1 MLEAEHLAGDLDLD
15 DERIRHAGQSAEGAA
30 EHLAQLVLARQPHG
44 VGERDGVERPL
55 GRAVEREIGAAR
67 GLARLDGHGAHGEDV
82 GLGFQLD
89 VVRQV
94 ELEAIPVDGVPGETG
109 VAQGY
114 GQFSG
119 DHLST
124 LEDVT
129 RARVVEPVDAAGP
142 GVGGLGQSGAMTSTA
157 SADTR
162 TAALSA
168 LRELVGRSDAE
179 FHDGQYEAI
188 EALVE
193 GRRRALVVQRTGWG
207 KSAVYFVA
215 TLLLR
220 RQGAGPT
227 VLVSPL
233 LALMR
238 DQIAAAERAGVRAV
252 AINSTNAHE
261 WSEVLERL
269 DRDEVDVLLV
279 SPERLNNPAFRE
291 QQLPALVR
299 RIGMLVVDEAHCIS
313 DWGHDFRPDYRR
325 LRDLIEQMPAAVP
338 VLATTAT
345 ANSRVV
351 ADVAEQLGTGAESVE
366 GEVLTIR
373 GPLARASL
381 RLGVLRLRDSASRL
395 AWLLSHIDDL
405 PGSGIIYTLTV
416 AAAVDTARL
425 LREHGHEVRAY
436 TGQTDTDE
444 RAESEAMLKRNE
456 VKALVATSALGMGFD
471 KPDLGFVLHLGAPS
485 SPVAYYQQVGRA
497 GRASES
503 ADVLLLP
510 GVEDRDIWHYFATAS
525 MPDRERAERVIGA
538 LGDQP
543 ISTPALEA
551 MVDIRR
557 TPLELLL
564 KVLDVDGAVRRV
576 QGGWVSTGQ
585 PWTYDAERYER
596 IAGERRAEQQHM
608 IDYEQTDGCRMEFL
622 QRSLD
627 DDTAAPCGR
636 CDNCAGVWF
645 PSEIG
650 ESATTQAAA
659 SLDRVGVPVEP
670 RKAWPTGA
678 DRLDVPVKG
687 RIPAD
692 EQAGEG
698 RALARLTDLGWGGT
712 LRELF
717 AAGAPDG
724 AVTPQVLGGCVRVL
738 ADWGWTERPVAVVA
752 MPSRSHPLLVDS
764 LARGIA
770 EIGRLPYLGALD
782 AVNGG
787 PSGQPGGNSVFRLA
801 GLWDRFSAQH
811 LDIPAGPVLLVD
823 DMADSRW
830 TLTVAARTLR
840 QAGATAVLPFVLA
853 LRG

>member
-1 MLEAEHLAGDLDLD
+1 MTSSTSTE
-15 DERIRHAGQSAEGAA
+15 IR
-30 EHLAQLVLARQPHG
+30 
-44 VGERDGVERPL
+44 
-55 GRAVEREIGAAR
+55 
-67 GLARLDGHGAHGEDV
+67 
-82 GLGFQLD
+82 
-89 VVRQV
+89 
-94 ELEAIPVDGVPGETG
+94 
-109 VAQGY
+109 
-114 GQFSG
+114 
-119 DHLST
+119 
-124 LEDVT
+124 
-129 RARVVEPVDAAGP
+129 DAA
-142 GVGGLGQSGAMTSTA
+142 LA
-157 SADTR
+157 
-162 TAALSA
+162 A
-168 LRELVGRSDAE
+168 LRELVGRADAI

-188 EALVE
+188 EALVA

-261 WSEVLERL
+261 WADVIGRL

-291 QQLPALVR
+291 NQLPALIR

-325 LRDLIEQMPAAVP
+325 LRELIAEMPAGVP

-351 ADVAEQLGTGAESVE
+351 ADVAEQLGGADS
-366 GEVLTIR
+366 GVLTIR

-381 RLGVLRLRDSASRL
+381 RLGVLQLPGSAQRL
-395 AWLLSHIDDL
+395 AWLLSHLNDL
-405 PGSGIIYTLTV
+405 PGSGIIYALTV
-416 AAAVDTARL
+416 SAAVDTARL
-425 LREHGHEVRAY
+425 LREQGHEVRAY
-436 TGQTDTDE
+436 TGQTDADE
-444 RAESEAMLKRNE
+444 REESEGMLKRNE

-471 KPDLGFVLHLGAPS
+471 KPDLGFVVHLGAPS

-497 GRASES
+497 GRASDS

-525 MPDRERAERVIGA
+525 MPDRERAERVIAA

-543 ISTPALEA
+543 LSTPALEA
-551 MVDIRR
+551 IVDIRR

-576 QGGWVSTGQ
+576 QGGWVATGQ
-585 PWTYDAERYER
+585 PWVYDAERYER
-596 IAGERRAEQQHM
+596 IAAERRAEQQHM
-608 IDYEQTDGCRMEFL
+608 LDYQQTDGCRMEFL

-627 DDTAAPCGR
+627 DATAAPCGR
-636 CDNCAGVWF
+636 CDNCAGPWF
-645 PSEIG
+645 PTEIG
-650 ESATTQAAA
+650 SDAGAAA
-659 SLDRVGVPVEP
+659 SGALDRVGVPIEP
-670 RKAWPTGA
+670 RKQWPTGG
-678 DRLDVPVKG
+678 DRVGVPVKG
-687 RIPAD
+687 RIPAG

-698 RALARLTDLGWGGT
+698 RALARLTDLGWGVT
-712 LRELF
+712 LRQIF
-717 AAGAPDG
+717 AAGAADVE
-724 AVTPQVLGGCVRVL
+724 VTPQILDACVRVL
-738 ADWGWTERPVAVVA
+738 AGWGWERRPVAVVA
-752 MPSRSHPLLVDS
+752 MPSRSKPRLVDS

-770 EIGRLPYLGALD
+770 DIGRLPYIGVLD
-782 AVNGG
+782 VANGG
-787 PSGQPGGNSVFRLA
+787 PSGEPGGNSVFRLA
-801 GLWDRFSAQH
+801 GLWERFSADG
-811 LDIPAGPVLLVD
+811 LAVPDGPVLLVD
-823 DMADSRW
+823 DQADSRW
-830 TLTVAARTLR
+830 TLTVAARELR
-840 QAGATAVLPFVLA
+840 RAGASEVLPFVLA

>member
-1 MLEAEHLAGDLDLD
+1 MTLA
-15 DERIRHAGQSAEGAA
+15 A
-30 EHLAQLVLARQPHG
+30 P
-44 VGERDGVERPL
+44 P
-55 GRAVEREIGAAR
+55 
-67 GLARLDGHGAHGEDV
+67 
-82 GLGFQLD
+82 
-89 VVRQV
+89 
-94 ELEAIPVDGVPGETG
+94 T
-109 VAQGY
+109 
-114 GQFSG
+114 
-119 DHLST
+119 
-124 LEDVT
+124 
-129 RARVVEPVDAAGP
+129 
-142 GVGGLGQSGAMTSTA
+142 
-157 SADTR
+157 DTR
-162 TAALSA
+162 TAALAA
-168 LRELVGRSDAE
+168 LRELVGRGDAE
-179 FHDGQYEAI
+179 FHDGQFEAI

-220 RQGAGPT
+220 QQGAGPT

-252 AINSTNAHE
+252 AINSTNPHE
-261 WSEVLERL
+261 WADVLGRL

-279 SPERLNNPAFRE
+279 SPERLNNPSFRE

-325 LRDLIEQMPAAVP
+325 LRELIARMPPEVP

-351 ADVAEQLGTGAESVE
+351 ADVAEQLGTAAPDGDARE
-366 GEVLTIR
+366 GVVTIR
-373 GPLARASL
+373 GPLARTSL
-381 RLGVLRLRDSASRL
+381 RLGVLRLPDSTTRL
-395 AWLLSHIDDL
+395 AWLLSHLDEL

-425 LREHGHEVRAY
+425 LRDRGHAVRAY
-436 TGQTDTDE
+436 TGQTDPDE
-444 RAESEAMLKRNE
+444 RTESEGMLKRNE

-510 GVEDRDIWHYFATAS
+510 GTEDHAIWQYFATAS
-525 MPDRERAERVIGA
+525 MPDQDRAERVIAA
-538 LGDQP
+538 LSDEP
-543 ISTPALEA
+543 TSTPALEA

-557 TPLELLL
+557 SPLELLL

-576 QGGWVSTGQ
+576 QGGWIATGD
-585 PWTYDAERYER
+585 PWVYDAERYRR
-596 IAGERRAEQQHM
+596 IAAERTAEQQHM
-608 IDYEQTDGCRMEFL
+608 IEYEQTDGCRMEFL

-627 DDTAAPCGR
+627 DETAAPCGR
-636 CDNCAGVWF
+636 CDNCSGVWY
-645 PSEIG
+645 PNDV
-650 ESATTQAAA
+650 APQAAETA
-659 SLDRVGVPVEP
+659 AGALDRVGVPVEP
-670 RKAWPTGA
+670 RAMWPTGA
-678 DRLDVPVKG
+678 DRLGVPVKG
-687 RIPAD
+687 RIPPG
-692 EQAGEG
+692 ERAGEG

-717 AAGAPDG
+717 AAGSPDAP
-724 AVTPQVLGGCVRVL
+724 VSRQVLDACVRVL
-738 ADWGWTERPVAVVA
+738 ADWGWAERPVAVVSV
-752 MPSRSHPLLVDS
+752 PSRSSPVLVDS

-770 EIGRLPYLGALD
+770 EIGRLPYLGALSP
-782 AVNGG
+782 VGGG
-787 PSGQPGGNSVFRLA
+787 PTGQPGGNSAFRLA
-801 GLWDRFSAQH
+801 GLWDRLTAEG
-811 LDIPAGPVLLVD
+811 LDIPAGGILLVD
-823 DMADSRW
+823 DQADSRW
-830 TLTVAARTLR
+830 TLSVAARALR
-840 QAGATAVLPFVLA
+840 SAGATEVLPFVLA

>member
-1 MLEAEHLAGDLDLD
+1 MTLA
-15 DERIRHAGQSAEGAA
+15 
-30 EHLAQLVLARQPHG
+30 
-44 VGERDGVERPL
+44 
-55 GRAVEREIGAAR
+55 
-67 GLARLDGHGAHGEDV
+67 
-82 GLGFQLD
+82 
-89 VVRQV
+89 
-94 ELEAIPVDGVPGETG
+94 
-109 VAQGY
+109 
-114 GQFSG
+114 
-119 DHLST
+119 
-124 LEDVT
+124 
-129 RARVVEPVDAAGP
+129 
-142 GVGGLGQSGAMTSTA
+142 A
-157 SADTR
+157 SPADTR
-162 TAALSA
+162 TAALLA
-168 LRELVGRSDAE
+168 LRELVGRDDAA

-188 EALVE
+188 DSLVE

-252 AINSTNAHE
+252 AINSTNPHE
-261 WSEVLERL
+261 WAEVQQQL

-325 LRDLIEQMPAAVP
+325 LRDLIAQMPAEVP

-351 ADVAEQLGTGAESVE
+351 ADVAEQLGTAAPDGDAGTEPGE
-366 GEVLTIR
+366 GVVTIR
-373 GPLARASL
+373 GPLARTSL
-381 RLGVLRLRDSASRL
+381 RLGVLRLPDSPSRL
-395 AWLLSHIDDL
+395 AWLLSHLDDL

-425 LREHGHEVRAY
+425 LRERGHEVRAY

-444 RAESEAMLKRNE
+444 RTESEGMLKRNE

-510 GVEDRDIWHYFATAS
+510 GTEDPDIWHYFATAS
-525 MPDRERAERVIGA
+525 MPDQERAERVIAA
-538 LGDQP
+538 LSDAP
-543 ISTPALEA
+543 LSTPALEA

-564 KVLDVDGAVRRV
+564 KVLDVDGAVKRV
-576 QGGWVSTGQ
+576 QGGWVSTGV
-585 PWTYDAERYER
+585 PWVYDAERYRR
-596 IAGERRAEQQHM
+596 IAAEREAEQQHM
-608 IDYEQTDGCRMEFL
+608 IEYEQTGGCRMEFL

-627 DDTAAPCGR
+627 DETAAPCGR
-636 CDNCAGVWF
+636 CDNCAGVWY
-645 PSEIG
+645 PREIAA
-650 ESATTQAAA
+650 SASASAAA
-659 SLDRVGVPVEP
+659 SLDRVGVPIEP
-670 RKAWPTGA
+670 RRQWPTGA
-678 DRLDVPVKG
+678 DRLGVPVKG
-687 RIPAD
+687 RIDPT
-692 EQAGEG
+692 EQASEG

-717 AAGAPDG
+717 APGTPDG
-724 AVTPQVLGGCVRVL
+724 PVPPHVLGACVRVL
-738 ADWGWTERPVAVVA
+738 ADWGWAERPVAVVS
-752 MPSRSHPLLVDS
+752 MPSRSRPELVDS
-764 LARGIA
+764 LARGLA
-770 EIGRLPYLGALD
+770 EVGRLPYLGAL
-782 AVNGG
+782 AYSSGG
-787 PSGQPGGNSVFRLA
+787 PTGQPGGNSAFRLA
-801 GLWDRFSAQH
+801 GLWDRVSAEG
-811 LDIPAGPVLLVD
+811 LDVPSGGVLLVD
-823 DMADSRW
+823 DQADSRW
-830 TLTVAARTLR
+830 TLTVAAHSLR
-840 QAGATAVLPFVLA
+840 KAGATDVLPFVLA
-853 LRG
+853 LRS